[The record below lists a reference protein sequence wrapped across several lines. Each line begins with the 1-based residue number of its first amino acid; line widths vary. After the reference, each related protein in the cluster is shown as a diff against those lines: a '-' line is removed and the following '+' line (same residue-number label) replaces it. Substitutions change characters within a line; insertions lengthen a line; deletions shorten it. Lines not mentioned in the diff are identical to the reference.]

1 MKMWTL
7 MAAAALTLS
16 ACGGADEKR
25 EPTAKAAPAGEQL
38 VLASNLVADTKTVGG
53 EITTRDQSQARA
65 RISGVLVVLSVREGD
80 MVSRGQQIGRVVDD
94 RIGFETRAYGAQ
106 VAAAEAEATRAR
118 ADLGRIQDLY
128 DHNVYA
134 KARLDQAVAA
144 SRAADAQAAAA
155 RAERGASA
163 SMAGQGAILA
173 PAAGRVLKVEVTA
186 GSVVSPGMSVAT
198 ITAGPPVLRLELPE
212 SLAGRVKPGER
223 VLLPAD
229 DLPVE
234 ARQGQVT
241 QVYPAIVGGRIQI
254 DAAVPGLTTE
264 LVGRRVAASIEIGQR
279 QALTVPRRFV
289 TTRYGLDYVEVIS
302 PDRKPSAVP
311 VQTAPTN
318 DPETV
323 EILSGVKAGDRLV
336 ATRTQ
341 G

>member
-1 MKMWTL
+1 MKKWTL
-7 MAAAALTLS
+7 MAAVALTLS
-16 ACGGADEKR
+16 ACGGSEENRTPAAR
-25 EPTAKAAPAGEQL
+25 TAPAGEQL
-38 VLASNLVADTKTVGG
+38 VLTSNALAGTKTVAG

-65 RISGVLVVLSVREGD
+65 RIPGLLVVLSVREGD
-80 MVSRGQQIGRVVDD
+80 RVSRGQQIGRVVDD
-94 RIGFETRAYGAQ
+94 RIGFETRAYDAQ

-118 ADLGRIQDLY
+118 ADLTRIQDLY
-128 DHNVYA
+128 DHNIYA
-134 KARLDQAVAA
+134 RARLDQAVAA
-144 SRAADAQAAAA
+144 ARAADAQAAAA
-155 RAERGASA
+155 RAQRGASA

-186 GSVVSPGMSVAT
+186 GSAVSPGMSIAT

-212 SLAGRVKPGER
+212 SLAGQVKPGAR
-223 VLLPAD
+223 VLLAAD
-229 DLPVE
+229 DLPAE

-241 QVYPAIVGGRIQI
+241 QVYPAVVGGRVQI

-289 TTRYGLDYVEVIS
+289 ATRYGLDYVEVVS
-302 PDRKPSAVP
+302 PDRRRSAVP
-311 VQTAPTN
+311 VQTAPTD
-318 DPETV
+318 DPDTL
-323 EILSGVKAGDRLV
+323 EILSGVRAGDRLV